1 MKAVFIFCCCFFS
14 FAAALQAQN
23 NCPEF
28 KDDTLFL
35 PRESKRIVGEYIGAD
50 LKNGSNFRLYKTGNR
65 YFLKLIVHENLYF
78 EKVDLL
84 EIQSGDKSFYAKDT
98 KQMELDKSSGYFV
111 VEIYKNY
118 VATLREEGFSAILFG
133 KVETPFTRSDGNQVR
148 QLAKCFYQS
157 IDNKK

>member
-14 FAAALQAQN
+14 LTAALRAQK

-28 KDDTLFL
+28 MSDTLFL
-35 PRESKRIVGEYIGAD
+35 PKESKRIVAEYLSAD
-50 LKNGSNFRLYKTGNR
+50 FKNGSNFRFYKTGNR
-65 YFLKLIVHENLYF
+65 YFLKLVVHENLYF
-78 EKVDLL
+78 DKVDLL

-98 KQMELDKSSGYFV
+98 KQIELDKSSGYFV

-118 VATLREEGFSAILFG
+118 VATLREEGLSAILFG

-148 QLAKCFYQS
+148 QLAKCFYQT
-157 IDNKK
+157 IDVKK